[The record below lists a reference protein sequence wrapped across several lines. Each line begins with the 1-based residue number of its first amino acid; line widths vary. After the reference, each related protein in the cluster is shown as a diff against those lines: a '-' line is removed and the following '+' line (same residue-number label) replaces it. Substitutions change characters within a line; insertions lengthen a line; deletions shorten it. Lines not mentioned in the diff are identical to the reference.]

1 MFEIAGAVAP
11 APTDERQAMTR
22 ILYDLAGAGDQRF
35 SPHCWKTKM
44 ALKHKGLDFETEPC
58 IFTQV
63 KEKVAFAG
71 SERVPTLK
79 DGENGIG
86 DSWAIAEYLEEAYP
100 DAPSLFGSPEGKAF
114 ARFANEFADTVMLP
128 PIANAIV
135 YDIHEWTVEAD
146 RAYFKSSREE
156 MMRRSFEELRPDR
169 DDFVGRFRAAMVP
182 VRRIVGRQPFLT
194 GDRPHYADY
203 CIFGM
208 LQFARV
214 TSDCELL
221 RANDPVLAWRG
232 RILDLY
238 GGYAA
243 AEPAVAA

>member
-1 MFEIAGAVAP
+1 
-11 APTDERQAMTR
+11 MTR
-22 ILYDLAGAGDQRF
+22 ILYDLAGADDRRF

-58 IFTQV
+58 IFTEV
-63 KEKVAFAG
+63 KEKVAFSG
-71 SERVPTLK
+71 GERVPALT
-79 DGENGIG
+79 DGGRRVG

-100 DAPSLFGSPEGKAF
+100 DAPSLFGSSDGKAF

-128 PIANAIV
+128 PIAGAIV
-135 YDIHEWTVEAD
+135 YDIHERTVDAD

-156 MMRRSFEELRPDR
+156 MMGRSFDDLRAER
-169 DDFVGRFRAAMVP
+169 EDFVARFRGAMIP

-194 GDRPHYADY
+194 GDRPRYADY
-203 CIFGM
+203 CLFGM

-221 RANDPVLAWRG
+221 SDRDPVRAWRD
-232 RILDLY
+232 RLLDLY
-238 GGYAA
+238 DGYGAD
-243 AEPAVAA
+243 EPAVAA

>member
-1 MFEIAGAVAP
+1 
-11 APTDERQAMTR
+11 MTR
-22 ILYDLAGAGDQRF
+22 ILYDLAGAEDRRF
-35 SPHCWKTKM
+35 SPHCWKTRM

-58 IFTQV
+58 IFTEIKQ
-63 KEKVAFAG
+63 KVAFAG
-71 SERVPTLK
+71 TERVPTLK
-79 DGENGIG
+79 DGERGVG

-100 DAPSLFGSPEGKAF
+100 EAPSLFGSPDGKAF

-128 PIANAIV
+128 PIAGAIV
-135 YDIHEWTVEAD
+135 YDIHEWTVDAD

-156 MMRRSFEELRPDR
+156 TMGRSFEDLRPDR

-182 VRRIVGRQPFLT
+182 VRRIVARQPFLT

-214 TSDCELL
+214 TSDCKLL
-221 RANDPVLAWRG
+221 SDRDPVRAWRD
-232 RILDLY
+232 RLLDLY
-238 GGYAA
+238 DGYGA